1 MARKP
6 KKPKSVETL
15 THEDTA
21 RRNVPTAEYHPVMS
35 QEDKTPT
42 RVTHERRDCHL
53 DPQLV

>member
-6 KKPKSVETL
+6 KKPKSVETF

-21 RRNVPTAEYHPVMS
+21 RRNVSTAEYHPVMS

-42 RVTHERRDCHL
+42 RVAHERRDRRL
-53 DPQLV
+53 EPLLA